1 MKKINENFFLG
12 VLLVFASVLFYA
24 LQIYIFKAPRD
35 TLFYLM
41 QDLAFLP
48 LQVVIVTIVL
58 QKILSGREK
67 KTRLRNI
74 NMEISAFFGEAGTE
88 MILCLLQ
95 FSTRCEQLK
104 EQLEITEQWNS
115 ADFKKANKL
124 LREYDFVM
132 DSHSGNLAQLK
143 QLLIAKRSFLLRM
156 IENPNLLEHDT
167 FTDTL
172 WSIFHLTDELVA
184 RVDLTDL
191 PETDFNH
198 LSIDLKRAFSGLLME
213 WINYVVHLKSNY
225 PFLFSM
231 AIRKNPFNDHVS
243 VIIR

>member
-12 VLLVFASVLFYA
+12 VLLIFVSIVFYA
-24 LQIYIFKAPRD
+24 LQITIFQKPQD

-88 MILCLLQ
+88 IILCLLQ
-95 FSTRCEQLK
+95 FSPRCEELK
-104 EQLEITEQWNS
+104 EQLEITDKWNN
-115 ADFKKANKL
+115 ADFKRASKL
-124 LREYDFVM
+124 LREYNFVM
-132 DSHSGNLAQLK
+132 DSHSGSLAELK

-184 RVDLTDL
+184 RANLTDL
-191 PETDFNH
+191 PETD
-198 LSIDLKRAFSGLLME
+198 L
-213 WINYVVHLKSNY
+213 
-225 PFLFSM
+225 
-231 AIRKNPFNDHVS
+231 
-243 VIIR
+243 